1 MRGLGERLC
10 ELLDCQTRFHAEL
23 RASLAELTTDIPEG
37 TRAHLLGQAR
47 VLGEI
52 LDWCGAVHQDLLV
65 EANRAVLGQRPID
78 LVDFVREVA
87 LDWTAANHVQ
97 VAVHGSCHQPWWGK
111 PMALSAVVSAALA
124 VVAQRIGRSGTI
136 ALEAAD
142 GGGQHSLRV
151 LGLGEPRELGEPG
164 PGDRLRSCVKALG
177 ARVTPDGLGS
187 AGTGMV
193 LHLPNVDCAPVF
205 PVAPC

>member
-1 MRGLGERLC
+1 MTAASRSEPIKATPSEYVLPAPPRAHPDLLVAPVTMLPGWALAHETRAVRGLGERLC

-37 TRAHLLGQAR
+37 TRAHLLGQVR

-111 PMALSAVVSAALA
+111 P
-124 VVAQRIGRSGTI
+124 IGRASCR
-136 ALEAAD
+136 E
-142 GGGQHSLRV
+142 RV
-151 LGLGEPRELGEPG
+151 Y
-164 PGDRLRSCVKALG
+164 DDV
-177 ARVTPDGLGS
+177 
-187 AGTGMV
+187 
-193 LHLPNVDCAPVF
+193 
-205 PVAPC
+205 